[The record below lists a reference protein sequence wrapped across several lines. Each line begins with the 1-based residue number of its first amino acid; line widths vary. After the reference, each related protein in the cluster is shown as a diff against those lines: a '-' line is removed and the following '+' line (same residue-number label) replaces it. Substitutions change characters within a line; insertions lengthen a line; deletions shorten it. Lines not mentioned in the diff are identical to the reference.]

1 MGDKNRNLTIKARHL
16 EAMRKTEICRSL
28 KLGAILLDC
37 KCKKPRFLYHTC
49 KHRFCSTCG
58 SANTYQWAEKT
69 LSKLLEIPHHH
80 IVMTLPKKYRL
91 LSKMN
96 GNVLHD
102 LLFKTS
108 SKVIQEFFK
117 NKYNCLPGIITV
129 LHTSGSDL
137 KYHPH
142 VHMIVSRGGLRKED
156 NIYHTI
162 KGNYLVKNE
171 ILGKRLKALFEE
183 ALIKLW
189 KRGELTIYKSIE
201 KDFPLWIN
209 GSKQKHWIVNIE
221 KPLGE
226 VKDVVNYVGR
236 YTKRACISEYKIEEI
251 NPNIKFKYK
260 DYKNSKR
267 GEKPLESI
275 ITMSPTEFLDSL
287 LQHVPTK
294 RYRMVRYSGIYNSY
308 YSKGIP
314 EDKRANIGAVEQSEE
329 GYEWGEMEKMRKH
342 LTKNG
347 YKDFMFCEICQ
358 SEKVIIGVVYSTGE
372 IKHYNDSS

>member
-1 MGDKNRNLTIKARHL
+1 
-16 EAMRKTEICRSL
+16 
-28 KLGAILLDC
+28 
-37 KCKKPRFLYHTC
+37 
-49 KHRFCSTCG
+49 
-58 SANTYQWAEKT
+58 
-69 LSKLLEIPHHH
+69 
-80 IVMTLPKKYRL
+80 
-91 LSKMN
+91 MN

-129 LHTSGSDL
+129 LHTSGDDL

-251 NPNIKFKYK
+251 NPNIKFK
-260 DYKNSKR
+260 
-267 GEKPLESI
+267 
-275 ITMSPTEFLDSL
+275 
-287 LQHVPTK
+287 
-294 RYRMVRYSGIYNSY
+294 
-308 YSKGIP
+308 
-314 EDKRANIGAVEQSEE
+314 
-329 GYEWGEMEKMRKH
+329 
-342 LTKNG
+342 
-347 YKDFMFCEICQ
+347 
-358 SEKVIIGVVYSTGE
+358 
-372 IKHYNDSS
+372 